1 MALIS
6 TQPYQIFKRTGT
18 VVKYL
23 RDTNNPSITKKIVN
37 VGPNSKLSKISR
49 SELTFEN
56 GKPKELRLTS
66 LSLGEA
72 FEFVYKKTQNGWKRI
87 FG

>member
-1 MALIS
+1 MAWMTIKKPYIS
-6 TQPYQIFKRTGT
+6 KKTGT

-23 RDTNNPSITKKIVN
+23 RDTNNPNITKKIVN
-37 VGPNSKLSKISR
+37 VGPKATSSKIAR
-49 SELTFEN
+49 SEVIFEN
-56 GKPKELRLTS
+56 SRAKELNITT

-72 FEFVYKKTQNGWKRI
+72 FKFICTKTQNGWKRI